1 VIATTSRNIAD
12 LHCIGNYMLSRLYE
26 SNFKKN
32 IKKLQALPLIRKEG
46 VGEVGL

>member
-1 VIATTSRNIAD
+1 MNPTS
-12 LHCIGNYMLSRLYE
+12 
-26 SNFKKN
+26 KKS